1 MLYDGTTIEA
11 CRKRSWPKCLELK
24 WPLNMDTLTR
34 TGMWAIDNLSTTVLF
49 FRTHRPPPLDQIET
63 QLAAR
68 IGSRRE
74 TAYLHQGLTVGDGV
88 GGVSTPDTS
97 SHGFCS
103 CARRGG
109 RKGVCPQM
117 TATSPWSSTMRPRG
131 TSSCASC
138 IPRPITPATFKS
150 FFEPSSSTENSS
162 FFMAMQ

>member
-68 IGSRRE
+68 GRSSRLSYRQH
-74 TAYLHQGLTVGDGV
+74 THRSRDRGV
-88 GGVSTPDTS
+88 EKASQP
-97 SHGFCS
+97 
-103 CARRGG
+103 
-109 RKGVCPQM
+109 
-117 TATSPWSSTMRPRG
+117 RPRV
-131 TSSCASC
+131 
-138 IPRPITPATFKS
+138 
-150 FFEPSSSTENSS
+150 
-162 FFMAMQ
+162 